1 MISRIIVVLAPALLP
16 IGLFGCSSIERT
28 DRAPSSARID
38 ISDRIEVP
46 PILQGTIASEAILD
60 GYNPV
65 VVHGYGLVVGLDGSG
80 SSDIPPAVRAHMITM
95 AARRGIGSESSGWG
109 SLSPEALLDSF
120 DTAVV
125 VVEGVIPP
133 AATAGRRFDIRI
145 YAYPTS
151 ATTSLEG
158 GRLFTTEL
166 VPVNRPDAGRRILP
180 PTGSRTPASLA
191 TAMGPM
197 FINPFANPSAFGA
210 DDIDR
215 RSGLILDGGTVI
227 KDIPLKLR
235 LVTPSHARASIIQN
249 ALNTRFRQEP
259 GQRDPTARGESDESI
274 VITVPP
280 SFTDQTENFVE
291 LVRHTTIRQAGAEG
305 VAATI
310 SRYVQ
315 ENPAAARAASWR
327 WEALGPRAL
336 PVIRPLYEI
345 PSELPR
351 LAALRAG
358 AFLDDPLVTPH
369 LIAMTLN
376 GSMDSRQQAITLLAD
391 MGTDPRIDQVLRE
404 LLNADDFETR
414 IEAYEALLKRGDPS
428 VTRIMVHDKFVLD
441 VADSNKPM
449 VYISQLGLPRI
460 AIFGSDLEVKRPTM
474 LVTRSGQLMI
484 RGDVDKENVEI
495 YYRPRNLLEG
505 STYWVEPRLSA
516 LVQVFGHTPV
526 ADNPLPGLDLSYSE
540 VVSVL
545 YQMWRQGYLEA
556 DFRPEQDRVLAAI
569 LRQRNRALVAE
580 RPEFDTDV
588 DTPTMPSPSGTDL
601 GLRPSGVADGL
612 Q

>member
-1 MISRIIVVLAPALLP
+1 MTRRIIVALALAPLS
-16 IGLFGCSSIERT
+16 IGLSGCSGIERT
-28 DRAPSSARID
+28 ERIPSSTRVD
-38 ISDRIEVP
+38 ISDMIEIP

-65 VVHGYGLVVGLDGSG
+65 VVHGYGLVVGLDGTG
-80 SSDIPPAVRAHMITM
+80 SSDIPPAVRAHMIAM

-109 SLSPEALLDSF
+109 SLSPEALLDMV

-133 AATAGRRFDIRI
+133 AATAHRRFDVRI
-145 YAYPTS
+145 FAYPTS

-166 VPVNRPDAGRRILP
+166 VPVNRPDLGRRILP
-180 PTGSRTPASLA
+180 PTGSRTPAALA
-191 TAMGPM
+191 TAVGPL
-197 FINPFANPSAFGA
+197 FINPFADPTAFGA
-210 DDIDR
+210 DDINR
-215 RSGLILDGGTVI
+215 RTGLILNGGTVI

-235 LVTPSHARASIIQN
+235 LITPSHAKASIIQN

-259 GQRDPTARGESDESI
+259 GQRDPTARGQSDESI
-274 VITVPP
+274 VLTVPP
-280 SFTDQTENFVE
+280 SFVDHTEDFVE

-327 WEALGPRAL
+327 WEALGPRVL
-336 PVIRPLYEI
+336 PVIRPLYET

-358 AFLDDPLVTPH
+358 AFFDDPLVTPH
-369 LIAMTLN
+369 LIAMTHN
-376 GSMDSRQQAITLLAD
+376 GSMDSRHQAITLLAD
-391 MGTDPRIDQVLRE
+391 MGIDPRIDQVLRD

-414 IEAYEALLKRGDPS
+414 IEAYEALLKRNDPA
-428 VTRIMVHDKFVLD
+428 VARIMIQDKFVLD
-441 VADSNKPM
+441 VVDSNKPM
-449 VYISQLGLPRI
+449 VYISQVGLPRI
-460 AIFGSDLEVKRPTM
+460 AVFGFDLAVTRPTM
-474 LVTRSGQLMI
+474 LVTWSGQLMI
-484 RGDVDKENVEI
+484 RGDLDKENVEV
-495 YYRPRNLLEG
+495 YYRPRGLLEG
-505 STYWVEPRLSA
+505 STYWVEPRLSE
-516 LVQVFGHTPV
+516 LVQVFGHTTVP
-526 ADNPLPGLDLSYSE
+526 DNPLPGLGLSYSQ

-545 YQMWRQGYLEA
+545 YQMWRQDYLEA
-556 DFRPEQDRVLAAI
+556 DFKSEQDRVRAAI
-569 LRQRNRALVAE
+569 LRQQRRELVAE

-588 DTPTMPSPSGTDL
+588 ETPTTPSPPGTEL
-601 GLRPSGVADGL
+601 GLRPRGVADGL
-612 Q
+612 P

>member
-215 RSGLILDGGTVI
+215 RSGLILNGGTVI

>member
-1 MISRIIVVLAPALLP
+1 MTRRIIVALALAPLS
-16 IGLFGCSSIERT
+16 IGLSGCSGIERT
-28 DRAPSSARID
+28 ERIPSSTRVD
-38 ISDRIEVP
+38 ISDMIEIP

-65 VVHGYGLVVGLDGSG
+65 VVHGYGLVVGLDGTG
-80 SSDIPPAVRAHMITM
+80 SSDIPPAVRAHMIAM

-109 SLSPEALLDSF
+109 SLSPEALLDMV

-133 AATAGRRFDIRI
+133 AATAHRRFDVRI
-145 YAYPTS
+145 FAYPTS

-166 VPVNRPDAGRRILP
+166 VPVNRPDLGRRILP
-180 PTGSRTPASLA
+180 PTGSRTPAALA
-191 TAMGPM
+191 TAVGPL
-197 FINPFANPSAFGA
+197 FINPFADPSAFGA
-210 DDIDR
+210 DDINR
-215 RSGLILDGGTVI
+215 RTGLILNGGTVI

-235 LVTPSHARASIIQN
+235 LITPSHAKASIIQN

-259 GQRDPTARGESDESI
+259 GQRDPTARGQSDESI
-274 VITVPP
+274 VLTVPP
-280 SFTDQTENFVE
+280 SFVDHTEDFVE

-327 WEALGPRAL
+327 WEALGPRVL
-336 PVIRPLYEI
+336 PVIRPLYET

-358 AFLDDPLVTPH
+358 AFFDDPLVTPH
-369 LIAMTLN
+369 LIAMTHN
-376 GSMDSRQQAITLLAD
+376 GSMDSRHQAITLLAD
-391 MGTDPRIDQVLRE
+391 MGIDPRIDQVLRD

>member
-1 MISRIIVVLAPALLP
+1 VISRIIVSLALAPLP
-16 IGLFGCSSIERT
+16 IWLLGCYGVERS
-28 DRAPSSARID
+28 DRAPTSARVD
-38 ISDRIEVP
+38 ISAMIQIP
-46 PILQGTIASEAILD
+46 PILQGTIASETILD
-60 GYNPV
+60 GYEPV
-65 VVHGYGLVVGLDGSG
+65 VVHGYGLVVGLNGTG
-80 SSDIPPAVRAHMITM
+80 SSDIPPAVRAHMIAM
-95 AARRGIGSESSGWG
+95 AARRGIGSESHGWG
-109 SLSPEALLDSF
+109 SLSPEALLDMP

-133 AATAGRRFDIRI
+133 ASTKHSRFDIRVF
-145 YAYPTS
+145 AYPTS

-166 VPVNRPDAGRRILP
+166 VPVYRPDAGRRILP

-191 TAMGPM
+191 TAMGPL
-197 FINPFANPSAFGA
+197 FINPFADPDAFGA

-215 RSGLILDGGTVI
+215 RSGLILNGGTVL

-235 LVTPSHARASIIQN
+235 LLTPSHTRASIIQN

-280 SFTDQTENFVE
+280 SFTDHTEDFVE

-310 SRYVQ
+310 ARYVQ

-336 PVIRPLYEI
+336 PVIRPLYDT

-358 AFLDDPLVTPH
+358 AFFDDPLVTPH
-369 LIAMTLN
+369 LIAMTHN
-376 GSMDSRQQAITLLAD
+376 GSMDSRHQAITLLAD

-404 LLNADDFETR
+404 LLNADDFVTR
-414 IEAYEALLKRGDPS
+414 IEAYEALLKRKDPS
-428 VTRIMVHDKFVLD
+428 VARIMIQDKFVLD
-441 VADSNKPM
+441 VADSDKPM
-449 VYISQLGLPRI
+449 VYISQVGLPRI
-460 AIFGSDLEVKRPTM
+460 AVFGFDLEVKRPTM
-474 LVTRSGQLMI
+474 LVTWSGQFMI
-484 RGDVDKENVEI
+484 RGDLDKEDVEV
-495 YYRPRNLLEG
+495 YYRPRHLLEG
-505 STYWVEPRLSA
+505 STYWVKPRLSE
-516 LVQVFGHTPV
+516 LVQVLGHTTVP
-526 ADNPLPGLDLSYSE
+526 DNPLPGLGLSYSE

-545 YQMWRQGYLEA
+545 YQMWRQDYLEA
-556 DFRPEQDRVLAAI
+556 DFRSEQDRVYAAI
-569 LRQRNRALVAE
+569 LRQQRRELVAE

-588 DTPTMPSPSGTDL
+588 ETPTTPSPTGTQPQ
-601 GLRPSGVADGL
+601 LRPSGVTDGL
-612 Q
+612 P